1 MKGAIMRKRIYF
13 ICVLFVSAFILN
25 SCTNT
30 PIDQGQ
36 QQGEQLNNI
45 SISTNNVQYCGWQ
58 DYVSDGTY
66 VIASEGFQ
74 TGAIAKYNLTTG
86 NITNA
91 CLKSG
96 CRHKITSFEHT
107 MSENCPIPPSSTLF
121 FIHNQK
127 IYFKYEV
134 SHFDEQE
141 AAEVGSTK
149 LLRRHIFASYD
160 LTTGERHNILEVEK
174 NDYEK
179 LYTFKLVGDYIYY
192 FRYIAQVEEPTS
204 ADDYV
209 LCLCRMK
216 VDEYRQE
223 ILFDLSSAFPDYP
236 QRTLPMLLAV
246 DNGNAYFVCNLTGC
260 VFYCSLSGENGKFL
274 INAEKEGFW
283 GIFDAYGTF
292 YSNGYIYFAKYVQ
305 EPQKAL
311 YLYRMDANTGEK
323 DILTDDYVRWF
334 FVADDAIY
342 YEMSQVM
349 QPSEAQQNEAG
360 AVGSYRYTIKSMKLD
375 GTDSH
380 IIGHIDAPNA
390 ETARP
395 WGVGNKF
402 FIQMRWRKDIS
413 ETQTIMGHYD
423 VIFDVTDG
431 TVIEVGKPKELQ

>member
-1 MKGAIMRKRIYF
+1 MRKRLYF
-13 ICVLFVSAFILN
+13 IYVLFAAVFVLN
-25 SCTNT
+25 SCSPTQ
-30 PIDQGQ
+30 IDQGQ
-36 QQGEQLNNI
+36 YPVEQPNNT
-45 SISTNNVQYCGWQ
+45 SITTNHVQYCGWQ
-58 DYVSDGTY
+58 DYITDGTY
-66 VIASEGFQ
+66 TIASEGFQ
-74 TGAIAKYNLTTG
+74 TGKIAKYNLATG
-86 NITNA
+86 NITNV
-91 CLKSG
+91 CLKNG
-96 CRHKITSFEHT
+96 CRHPIISFEHT
-107 MSENCPIPPSSTLF
+107 MSDNCPIPHGSTLF

-127 IYFKYEV
+127 IYYKYEI
-134 SHFDEQE
+134 SHFDEE
-141 AAEVGSTK
+141 ELEDFGSTK
-149 LLRRHIFASYD
+149 VLRRSVFASYD
-160 LTTGERHNILEVEK
+160 LTTGEKQHILEVEK
-174 NDYEK
+174 NDYEQ

-192 FRYIAQVEEPTS
+192 FRYIAQVEKPST
-204 ADDYV
+204 ADDYK

-223 ILFDLSSAFPDYP
+223 ILFDLSNAFPDYP

-246 DNGNAYFVCNLTGC
+246 DNGNAYFVCNLTGS
-260 VFYCSLSGENGKFL
+260 VFYCSLSGENGKYL

-292 YSNGYIYFAKYVQ
+292 YLDGYIYFAKYVQ

-311 YLYRMDANTGEK
+311 CLYKMDVTTSEK
-323 DILTDDYVRWF
+323 EVLTDDYVRWF

-342 YEMSQVM
+342 YEMAQAV

-360 AVGSYRYTIKSMKLD
+360 AVGSYRYTIKQMKLD
-375 GTDSH
+375 GKDSH

-402 FIQMRWRKDIS
+402 FIQMRWRKNIS

-431 TVIEVGKPKELQ
+431 TVVEVGKSEEMQ

>member
-1 MKGAIMRKRIYF
+1 MRKRMCFIYT
-13 ICVLFVSAFILN
+13 IIVAALILN
-25 SCTNT
+25 SCFNMPSDHNQYQSGPSTN
-30 PIDQGQ
+30 GY
-36 QQGEQLNNI
+36 
-45 SISTNNVQYCGWQ
+45 ISTNTVQYCGWQ
-58 DYVSDGTY
+58 DYISDGTY

-74 TGAIAKYNLTTG
+74 TGVITKYNLATG
-86 NITNA
+86 NITNV
-91 CLKSG
+91 CMKNG
-96 CRHKITSFEHT
+96 CRHLTMSFEHT
-107 MSENCPIPPSSTLF
+107 MSDNCPIPLSSKLF
-121 FIHNQK
+121 FVHNQK
-127 IYFKYEV
+127 IYYTYDI

-141 AAEVGSTK
+141 LEEFESTK
-149 LLRRHIFASYD
+149 LLRRNIFASYD
-160 LTTGERHNILEVEK
+160 LTTGEQQNILEVER
-174 NDYEK
+174 NDYEQ

-192 FRYIAQVEEPTS
+192 FRYIAQVEKPST
-204 ADDYV
+204 ADDYK

-246 DNGNAYFVCNLTGC
+246 DNGNAYFVCNLTGS
-260 VFYCSLSGENGKFL
+260 VFYCSLSGENGKYL

-283 GIFDAYGTF
+283 GIYDAYGTF

-311 YLYRMDANTGEK
+311 YLYRMDTNTGEK
-323 DILTDDYVRWF
+323 VVLTDDYVKWF

-342 YEMSQVM
+342 YEMSQAM

-360 AVGSYRYTIKSMKLD
+360 MAGTYRYTIKQMKLD

-380 IIGHIDAPNA
+380 IIGHIDAPYA

-402 FIQMRWRKDIS
+402 FIQMRFRKNIS
-413 ETQTIMGHYD
+413 ETTVTSGHYD

-431 TVIEVGKPKELQ
+431 TVIEVGKSEEMK